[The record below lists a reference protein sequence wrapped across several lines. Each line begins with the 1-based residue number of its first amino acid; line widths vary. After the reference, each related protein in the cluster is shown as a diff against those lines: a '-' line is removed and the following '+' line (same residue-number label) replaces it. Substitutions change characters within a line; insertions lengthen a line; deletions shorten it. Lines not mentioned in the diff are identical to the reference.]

1 MPLGST
7 LLDLRSTPQSA
18 VNCSQSALE
27 SKWLRISIMSIPT
40 HPPPYSSSSKKP
52 PLSPQMYPPHARGRV
67 VMWAHT
73 PHAPNMISVRQCA
86 RAGKFASAREDCK
99 HPQRLQT
106 RVVIANVRDNSRG
119 ARGIDRPKS
128 RVTRAAMRARA
139 MQARGMRARAMRAR
153 RCERGDDHDDDH
165 DDNRD
170 NDHDDN
176 RDNDHDDNRD
186 NDDADGVIKIRRH
199 SRCIVVWVEKP

>member
-40 HPPPYSSSSKKP
+40 HPPPYSSSSKTP

-86 RAGKFASAREDCK
+86 RAGDSASAREDRK

-128 RVTRAAMRARA
+128 RVTRAAMRARRCE
-139 MQARGMRARAMRAR
+139 RG

-186 NDDADGVIKIRRH
+186 IDDADGVIKIRRH